1 MQEGAK
7 IRNLTVEGEIAPS
20 GSQEAVG
27 GIAGVNYGRIENC
40 KFEGSVVGDNQV
52 GGIAGVNEET
62 GEIRRCE
69 SKASVVG
76 NHSAGG
82 ITGSNYGVLN
92 NCSNSGRINTYSA
105 EVTYDLDN
113 ITVENL
119 EQINSTSNVAAHT
132 DT

>member
-1 MQEGAK
+1 M
-7 IRNLTVEGEIAPS
+7 
-20 GSQEAVG
+20 
-27 GIAGVNYGRIENC
+27 
-40 KFEGSVVGDNQV
+40 
-52 GGIAGVNEET
+52 
-62 GEIRRCE
+62 
-69 SKASVVG
+69 VG

-105 EVTYDLDN
+105 EVTYDLDD

-132 DT
+132 DTGGIAEFPREKFIIAPIPAP